1 MPTFKVQGQVYHQIG
16 SLLPTL
22 DEDAKFLQIYFTGD
36 EEEEVDQRC
45 AAINGTKREIISNLQ
60 RLFHQHNHLVQLFK
74 VTLDRMP
81 SDDYKVIIRA
91 DKTPSGEHERRFNAP
106 TMNEVAVVMVGT
118 EFDRRDIIIQRRNTN
133 LQRVSE
139 THRSYDALQYPILF
153 WQGEDGYHLNIMQIN
168 SVTGAATTKKVC
180 FFILKYIFF

>member
-1 MPTFKVQGQVYHQIG
+1 MQGQVCHQIG
-16 SLLPTL
+16 SLLPTP
-22 DEDAKFLQIYFTGD
+22 DQDSKFLQIYFTGD

-45 AAINGTKREIISNLQ
+45 AVINGTRREIISNLQ
-60 RLFHQHNHLVQLFK
+60 RLFHQHNHLVKLFK
-74 VTLDRMP
+74 VALDQMP

-91 DKTPSGEHERRFNAP
+91 DKTPSGEHERCFNAP
-106 TMNEVAVVMVGT
+106 TINEVAVVLVGT

-139 THRSYDALQYPILF
+139 THRSYDALQYPVLF
-153 WQGEDGYHLNIMQIN
+153 WQGEDRYHFNVKQIN

-180 FFILKYIFF
+180 FLL